1 MQVMNE
7 WTEVGVEQGKQVSSY
22 KGKQELVLRQL
33 QCKVGTL
40 TPALAQTVKLLD
52 LDALAA
58 LGQAL
63 PGLNSPADLTKW
75 LTVGLVA

>member
-7 WTEVGVEQGKQVSSY
+7 RTEVVIKRGKQVSHY
-22 KGKQELVLRQL
+22 NGAQELVLRQL
-33 QCKVGTL
+33 RCKVGIL
-40 TPALAQTVKLLD
+40 TPSLEQTIKLLD
-52 LDALAA
+52 LDALSA

-63 PGLNSPADLTKW
+63 RGFNSPADLTKW